1 MTIANKEK
9 TPIKIMPP
17 RRTII
22 SKMME
27 PLNKVVE
34 RLIPSALIFAIGLTV
49 AVLLMALWLTPS
61 SPSEVLQEWGTGLSG
76 LLEFMTQMALM
87 LFLGFMLAHTKPFS
101 RLLTWLARV
110 PNTPMQAYL
119 FVFLLAAMAS
129 LVTWGLGLV
138 VGGLMAR
145 KVGEEAKRR
154 SIQAHF
160 PMLVASGFSGFIVQ
174 HMGYT
179 GVGPLTAATPGSFL
193 AEHLGQPL
201 STSETIYSS
210 WNLVAILIVIA
221 VVAATLYAIAPRGV
235 KVIPFSGEIVE
246 ETTKA
251 QESEK
256 TPAERLDSSRI
267 FTLVL
272 GVILM
277 LYVIQY
283 FATGGELILDI
294 VNWTFL
300 ALVFLLVR
308 SPVEVIQLARSAAT
322 NVGEILLQFPLYAGI
337 LGVMSGTGLMAVI
350 SGWFYSIRVT
360 RDASNRR
367 IPVSWPRKH
376 GCPLG
381 RWTVCRTGA
390 SHARRRCS
398 IRCRPRY
405 CHHGRCLRRPV
416 DEYDSAILGLTL
428 ASNRRPSN
436 PRHPRVYN
444 GRARDLWHCISR
456 HIVCRRHFHY
466 LNISITIV

>member
-350 SGWFYSIRVT
+350 SGWFIQFASPEMLPIVAFLSAGLVNMAVPSGGGQFAVQGPLMLDAAAASGVDPAIVIMAVAYGDQWTNMIQPFWALPLLAIAGLRIR
-360 RDASNRR
+360 D
-367 IPVSWPRKH
+367 
-376 GCPLG
+376 
-381 RWTVCRTGA
+381 
-390 SHARRRCS
+390 
-398 IRCRPRY
+398 
-405 CHHGRCLRRPV
+405 
-416 DEYDSAILGLTL
+416 ILGYTTAVLVTSGIAFL
-428 ASNRRPSN
+428 GILF
-436 PRHPRVYN
+436 VV
-444 GRARDLWHCISR
+444 GTFI
-456 HIVCRRHFHY
+456 I
-466 LNISITIV
+466 